1 MKRNIS
7 IIIGILTILVVFF
20 LPFGIMID
28 LAPQGP
34 NSIVS
39 MIWEVPLNPAWYSI
53 RFFSA
58 FQFYFEFC
66 VFRLIFVIYVF
77 LIIVGKYNY
86 NKKWFIL
93 SGAFSELII
102 LVLSIPR
109 IFIRNSQGDNL
120 FVIIFPIPFLMI
132 FDLIIVFSASRLGL
146 IKTNN
151 KIYNNK
157 NFKENIESGL
167 I

>member
-1 MKRNIS
+1 MKGYIQ
-7 IIIGILTILVVFF
+7 ILIGILTILVVFL

-58 FQFYFEFC
+58 FLYYFEFIF
-66 VFRLIFVIYVF
+66 FRLVFVIYVV
-77 LIIVGKYNY
+77 LLMVGRY
-86 NKKWFIL
+86 NKIRFIL
-93 SGAFSELII
+93 IGIISELIPLI
-102 LVLSIPR
+102 LSIPR

-120 FVIIFPIPFLMI
+120 FVIIFPIPFLLVLDVVLVLLANRFLFNEI
-132 FDLIIVFSASRLGL
+132 DLKINNNKLEQKMKNGL
-146 IKTNN
+146 I
-151 KIYNNK
+151 
-157 NFKENIESGL
+157 
-167 I
+167 

>member
-1 MKRNIS
+1 MKQYLS
-7 IIIGILTILVVFF
+7 VLIGIFAILGVFL

-39 MIWEVPLNPAWYSI
+39 MIWEVPLDPAWYSI

-58 FQFYFEFC
+58 FLYYFEF
-66 VFRLIFVIYVF
+66 VFFRLVFVIYV
-77 LIIVGKYNY
+77 LLLIVGRY
-86 NKKWFIL
+86 NKKRFIL
-93 SGAFSELII
+93 IGIVSEMIP

-120 FVIIFPIPFLMI
+120 FVIIFPIPILLVLDFVLVLLGNRFLFNEI
-132 FDLIIVFSASRLGL
+132 DLKIN
-146 IKTNN
+146 NN
-151 KIYNNK
+151 KLEQK
-157 NFKENIESGL
+157 MKSGL

>member
-1 MKRNIS
+1 MKRHIS
-7 IIIGILTILVVFF
+7 IMIGILTILVVFF

-39 MIWEVPLNPAWYSI
+39 MIWEVPLSPAWYSI

-58 FQFYFEFC
+58 FQYYFDFC

-77 LIIVGKYNY
+77 LLIIGKYKY

-93 SGAFSELII
+93 SGAISELFT

-109 IFIRNSQGDNL
+109 IFILNEHGDNL
-120 FVIIFPIPFLMI
+120 FIIIFPIPFLMI
-132 FDLIIVFSASRLGL
+132 LDLFIVFSAGRLGL
-146 IKTNN
+146 IKINN
-151 KIYNNK
+151 EIYNM
-157 NFKENIESGL
+157 KEF
-167 I
+167 

>member
-1 MKRNIS
+1 MKRYKS
-7 IIIGILTILVVFF
+7 IVLGILTILVVFF

-39 MIWEVPLNPAWYSI
+39 MVWEVPLSPASYSI

-77 LIIVGKYNY
+77 LLIIGKYKY

-93 SGAFSELII
+93 SGAISELII
-102 LVLSIPR
+102 LLLSIPR
-109 IFIRNSQGDNL
+109 IFIQNLQGDNL
-120 FVIIFPIPFLMI
+120 FIIIFPIPFLMI
-132 FDLIIVFSASRLGL
+132 LDLFIVFSADRLGL
-146 IKTNN
+146 FKINN
-151 KIYNNK
+151 EIYNNK
-157 NFKENIESGL
+157 NLKENMKVV
-167 I
+167 